1 LAIRK
6 RAWIQHSIREPLL
19 KIIAFY
25 VPKCK
30 FDLLT
35 VAIDA
40 PSTKS
45 ETPQPAHLLVGKD
58 GDVKVVTA
66 LTADVQQYDIEPV
79 TSLDVR

>member
-1 LAIRK
+1 VDTALDPGTAIENYRVV
-6 RAWIQHSIREPLL
+6 
-19 KIIAFY
+19 Y

-45 ETPQPAHLLVGKD
+45 ETPQPTHLLVGKD

>member
-1 LAIRK
+1 VDTALDPGTAIENYRV
-6 RAWIQHSIREPLL
+6 
-19 KIIAFY
+19 FY

-45 ETPQPAHLLVGKD
+45 ETPQPAHLFVGKD

>member
-1 LAIRK
+1 VDTALDPGTAIENYRV
-6 RAWIQHSIREPLL
+6 
-19 KIIAFY
+19 FY

-45 ETPQPAHLLVGKD
+45 ETPQPAHLFVGKD
-58 GDVKVVTA
+58 GDVKVVTE